1 MSTLAHNSDSYRF
14 EQLRKATYGRA
25 LTLALQLTGNRSEA
39 EDLVQDAYV
48 KAWRK
53 FESYQEDR
61 PFLNWILRI
70 VQRHNLDLR
79 RRDNPIRRAES
90 IYQRRSLQDDEV
102 TEISVPNPHDN
113 PLVDVMRLE
122 SIDALWVALAKLPAP
137 YADAVR
143 LCDIEGLSYQEIA
156 EAQGTSLGTVRSR
169 IHRARLMLRS
179 ILADSLAS

>member
-1 MSTLAHNSDSYRF
+1 MSTLAHNSNYNRF
-14 EQLRKATYGRA
+14 EQLRRDTYSRA
-25 LTLALQLTGNRSEA
+25 LNLAMQLTGNRTEA

-102 TEISVPNPHDN
+102 TEISIPNPLDN
-113 PLVDVMRLE
+113 PLTDVMRLE
-122 SIDALWVALAKLPAP
+122 SIDALWAALAKLPTP

-179 ILADSLAS
+179 ILADSLAP